1 MAKTRLIPTIC
12 IQVVEMD
19 IALMGDQAERKR
31 GSWTSDS
38 EADSTPSPRFDF

>member
-1 MAKTRLIPTIC
+1 MAKRRLISTSF

>member
-1 MAKTRLIPTIC
+1 MAKARLNLTSF

-19 IALMGDQAERKR
+19 IALMGDKAEKMR